1 MDNLYE
7 EIDLVLAESLLKE
20 ELMLLLEGFEDGPG
34 RQAIEAMVNNI
45 FDSDKISDDEKG
57 EIFAS
62 MKEDLEE
69 ILEYFL
75 NTWDKLEP
83 DEKIVSKA
91 GTEAGEAQEDITD
104 AMLDFIAKY
113 TAKMNPPGDEE
124 RFMQMIIGE
133 PKEGTPS
140 VLYQKKHMQA
150 ALWALRFV
158 RDAADATE
166 PEDEPEETEPEETP
180 TPEPEAITT
189 AEKEEVADYL
199 DEAAELLAV
208 QALNSGRPSQLI
220 PKFGRILK
228 NFFITKRVLRKGA
241 LTEELRSLDEEE
253 ASPGPSKAAKIDPS
267 GTKDDELIK
276 VLTKEIEVTPEQA
289 RKAFEEL
296 QGELKVKKIDDAFEE
311 EIKKREAKGI
321 KYLILRAA
329 GVGIVGAVGALKEG
343 KLAPMVLDLDALKR
357 GSLDEG
363 LLGMFG
369 AWIEYY
375 MRGIF
380 GGWAPN
386 IQVKGS
392 KSDVEAFAR
401 TINGEA
407 KYMDAVR
414 RYGLDHPTT
423 YKNKAKLDNSVKN
436 FERDTGIKWPF
447 K

>member
-1 MDNLYE
+1 MDNLNE
-7 EIDLVLAESLLKE
+7 EIDLVLAESLL
-20 ELMLLLEGFEDGPG
+20 LEQPLE
-34 RQAIEAMVNNI
+34 
-45 FDSDKISDDEKG
+45 DDEVLDLTDWDEFQDLLSRG
-57 EIFAS
+57 EVADDWEAFKRGKDEARRKAGRERTKNFVDRARRQLALKR
-62 MKEDLEE
+62 MK
-69 ILEYFL
+69 
-75 NTWDKLEP
+75 KRGQ
-83 DEKIVSKA
+83 KA
-91 GTEAGEAQEDITD
+91 GTRARGSKRGGVDP
-104 AMLDFIAKY
+104 AK
-113 TAKMNPPGDEE
+113 P
-124 RFMQMIIGE
+124 
-133 PKEGTPS
+133 
-140 VLYQKKHMQA
+140 
-150 ALWALRFV
+150 
-158 RDAADATE
+158 
-166 PEDEPEETEPEETP
+166 PEEVSA
-180 TPEPEAITT
+180 PEAVTT
-189 AEKEEVADYL
+189 AEKEKVADYL

-208 QALNSGRPSQLI
+208 QALNSGKPSQLI

-253 ASPGPSKAAKIDPS
+253 ASPEPSKAAKIDPS

-276 VLTKEIEVTPEQA
+276 VLTKEIEVAPEQA

-329 GVGIVGAVGALKEG
+329 GVGIVGAAGALKEG
-343 KLAPMVLDLDALKR
+343 KLAPMVLDLDVLKR
-357 GSLDEG
+357 RSLDEG

-369 AWIEYY
+369 AWIEYF

-392 KSDVEAFAR
+392 KSDVESFAR
-401 TINGEA
+401 AINGEA

>member
-1 MDNLYE
+1 MPL
-7 EIDLVLAESLLKE
+7 
-20 ELMLLLEGFEDGPG
+20 
-34 RQAIEAMVNNI
+34 
-45 FDSDKISDDEKG
+45 
-57 EIFAS
+57 
-62 MKEDLEE
+62 
-69 ILEYFL
+69 
-75 NTWDKLEP
+75 
-83 DEKIVSKA
+83 
-91 GTEAGEAQEDITD
+91 
-104 AMLDFIAKY
+104 
-113 TAKMNPPGDEE
+113 
-124 RFMQMIIGE
+124 
-133 PKEGTPS
+133 
-140 VLYQKKHMQA
+140 
-150 ALWALRFV
+150 
-158 RDAADATE
+158 
-166 PEDEPEETEPEETP
+166 TP

>member
-7 EIDLVLAESLLKE
+7 EIDFVLAESLL
-20 ELMLLLEGFEDGPG
+20 LEQPLE
-34 RQAIEAMVNNI
+34 
-45 FDSDKISDDEKG
+45 DDEVLDLADWDEWTDLKNRG
-57 EIFAS
+57 DEDRSFEEFKRDKDEARRKAGRERTKKFIARARRQLALKR
-62 MKEDLEE
+62 MK
-69 ILEYFL
+69 
-75 NTWDKLEP
+75 KRGQ
-83 DEKIVSKA
+83 KA
-91 GTEAGEAQEDITD
+91 GTRARGGKRGGADP
-104 AMLDFIAKY
+104 AK
-113 TAKMNPPGDEE
+113 P
-124 RFMQMIIGE
+124 
-133 PKEGTPS
+133 
-140 VLYQKKHMQA
+140 
-150 ALWALRFV
+150 
-158 RDAADATE
+158 
-166 PEDEPEETEPEETP
+166 PEEVSA
-180 TPEPEAITT
+180 PEAVTT
-189 AEKEEVADYL
+189 AEKEKVADYL

-208 QALNSGRPSQLI
+208 QALNSGKPSQLI

-253 ASPGPSKAAKIDPS
+253 ASAEPSKASRIDPN

-276 VLTKEIEVTPEQA
+276 VITKEIEVAPEQA

-311 EIKKREAKGI
+311 EVKKREAKGI

-329 GVGIVGAVGALKEG
+329 GVGIVGAAGALKEG
-343 KLAPMVLDLDALKR
+343 KLAPMVLDLDALKK

-369 AWIEYY
+369 AWIEYF

-401 TINGEA
+401 AINGEA

>member
-1 MDNLYE
+1 MRILNE
-7 EIDLVLAESLLKE
+7 QIDLMLEVSLASNGDRENLLFLVERLAPLRPRDVKSVFLAMPIRTALNRLKDSFEEYMAEQARTPLGARADAEVVATIRRVYDILRATIE
-20 ELMLLLEGFEDGPG
+20 ELRTNGTRRLDRF
-34 RQAIEAMVNNI
+34 
-45 FDSDKISDDEKG
+45 
-57 EIFAS
+57 
-62 MKEDLEE
+62 
-69 ILEYFL
+69 Y
-75 NTWDKLEP
+75 EP
-83 DEKIVSKA
+83 
-91 GTEAGEAQEDITD
+91 
-104 AMLDFIAKY
+104 
-113 TAKMNPPGDEE
+113 
-124 RFMQMIIGE
+124 
-133 PKEGTPS
+133 
-140 VLYQKKHMQA
+140 
-150 ALWALRFV
+150 
-158 RDAADATE
+158 
-166 PEDEPEETEPEETP
+166 EPEEEAGSEDES
-180 TPEPEAITT
+180 EPEAGGESEEEAGSEEEETT
-189 AEKEEVADYL
+189 TEEKEKVAEYL
-199 DEAAELLAV
+199 DKAAELLAV
-208 QALNSGRPSQLI
+208 QAMNSGRPSQLI
-220 PKFGRILK
+220 SKFGRILK

-241 LTEELRSLDEEE
+241 LTEELRSLNEEE
-253 ASPGPSKAAKIDPS
+253 ASPEPSKAAKIDPS

-296 QGELKVKKIDDAFEE
+296 EGELKVKKIDDAFEE

-329 GVGIVGAVGALKEG
+329 GIGITGAIGALNED
-343 KLAPMVLDLDALKR
+343 KLTPMVLDLNALKN
-357 GSLDEG
+357 GNLDEG

-369 AWIEYY
+369 AWIEYF

-401 TINGEA
+401 AINGEA

-414 RYGLDHPTT
+414 RYGLDHPTI

>member
-166 PEDEPEETEPEETP
+166 PED
-180 TPEPEAITT
+180 EPEAITT

>member
-1 MDNLYE
+1 MDNLNE
-7 EIDLVLAESLLKE
+7 EIDLVLAESLL
-20 ELMLLLEGFEDGPG
+20 LEQPLE
-34 RQAIEAMVNNI
+34 
-45 FDSDKISDDEKG
+45 DDEVLDLTDWDEFQDLLSRG
-57 EIFAS
+57 EVADDWEAFKRGKDEARRKAGRERTKNFVDRARRQLALKR
-62 MKEDLEE
+62 MK
-69 ILEYFL
+69 
-75 NTWDKLEP
+75 KRGQ
-83 DEKIVSKA
+83 KA
-91 GTEAGEAQEDITD
+91 GTRARGSKRGGVDP
-104 AMLDFIAKY
+104 AK
-113 TAKMNPPGDEE
+113 P
-124 RFMQMIIGE
+124 
-133 PKEGTPS
+133 
-140 VLYQKKHMQA
+140 
-150 ALWALRFV
+150 
-158 RDAADATE
+158 
-166 PEDEPEETEPEETP
+166 PEEVSA
-180 TPEPEAITT
+180 PEAVTT
-189 AEKEEVADYL
+189 AEKEKVADYL

-208 QALNSGRPSQLI
+208 QALNSGKPSQLI

-253 ASPGPSKAAKIDPS
+253 ASPEPSNAAKIDPS

-276 VLTKEIEVTPEQA
+276 VLTKEIEVAPEQA

-329 GVGIVGAVGALKEG
+329 GVGIVGAAGALKEG
-343 KLAPMVLDLDALKR
+343 KLAPMVLDLDVLKR
-357 GSLDEG
+357 RSLDEG

-369 AWIEYY
+369 AWIEYF

-392 KSDVEAFAR
+392 KSDVESFAR
-401 TINGEA
+401 AINGEA

>member
-1 MDNLYE
+1 MDNLNE

-75 NTWDKLEP
+75 NTWNKLEP
-83 DEKIVSKA
+83 DEKRISKA
-91 GTEAGEAQEDITD
+91 GTVAGEAEEDITD

-158 RDAADATE
+158 RDAADATK
-166 PEDEPEETEPEETP
+166 PEDEPEEEE
-180 TPEPEAITT
+180 ITT
-189 AEKEEVADYL
+189 EEKEKVAEYL
-199 DEAAELLAV
+199 DKAAELLAV
-208 QALNSGRPSQLI
+208 QAMNSGRPSQLI

-253 ASPGPSKAAKIDPS
+253 ASPEPSKAAKIDPS

-296 QGELKVKKIDDAFEE
+296 EGELNVKKIDDAFEE

-329 GVGIVGAVGALKEG
+329 GVDITGAIGALNEG
-343 KLAPMVLDLDALKR
+343 KLTPMVLDLNALKN
-357 GSLDEG
+357 GNLDEG

-369 AWIEYY
+369 AWIEYF

-401 TINGEA
+401 AINGEA

-423 YKNKAKLDNSVKN
+423 YKSKAKLENSVKN

>member
-296 QGELKVKKIDDAFEE
+296 QGELKFKKIDDAFEE

>member
-1 MDNLYE
+1 MDNLNE
-7 EIDLVLAESLLKE
+7 EIDLVLAESLL
-20 ELMLLLEGFEDGPG
+20 LEQPLE
-34 RQAIEAMVNNI
+34 
-45 FDSDKISDDEKG
+45 DDEVLDLTDWDEFQDLLSRG
-57 EIFAS
+57 EVADDWEAFKRGKDEARRKAGRERTKNFVDRARRQLALKR
-62 MKEDLEE
+62 MK
-69 ILEYFL
+69 
-75 NTWDKLEP
+75 KRGQ
-83 DEKIVSKA
+83 KA
-91 GTEAGEAQEDITD
+91 GTRARGSKRGGVDP
-104 AMLDFIAKY
+104 AK
-113 TAKMNPPGDEE
+113 P
-124 RFMQMIIGE
+124 
-133 PKEGTPS
+133 
-140 VLYQKKHMQA
+140 
-150 ALWALRFV
+150 
-158 RDAADATE
+158 
-166 PEDEPEETEPEETP
+166 PEEVSA
-180 TPEPEAITT
+180 PEAVTT
-189 AEKEEVADYL
+189 AEKEKVADYL

-208 QALNSGRPSQLI
+208 QAVNSGRPSQLI

-253 ASPGPSKAAKIDPS
+253 ASPEPSNAAKIDPS

-276 VLTKEIEVTPEQA
+276 VLTKEIEVAPEQA

-329 GVGIVGAVGALKEG
+329 GVGITGAVGALKEG

-357 GSLDEG
+357 RSLDEG

-369 AWIEYY
+369 SWIEYF

-401 TINGEA
+401 AINGEA

>member
-7 EIDLVLAESLLKE
+7 EIDFVLAESLL
-20 ELMLLLEGFEDGPG
+20 LEQPLE
-34 RQAIEAMVNNI
+34 
-45 FDSDKISDDEKG
+45 DDEVL
-57 EIFAS
+57 
-62 MKEDLEE
+62 DLAD
-69 ILEYFL
+69 
-75 NTWDKLEP
+75 WDEW
-83 DEKIVSKA
+83 
-91 GTEAGEAQEDITD
+91 TD
-104 AMLDFIAKY
+104 LK
-113 TAKMNPPGDEE
+113 NRGDEE
-124 RFMQMIIGE
+124 RSFEEFKRDKDEARRKAGRE
-133 PKEGTPS
+133 RT
-140 VLYQKKHMQA
+140 KKFIARARRQQ
-150 ALWALRFV
+150 ALRRMKKRGQKAGTRARGAQRGGV
-158 RDAADATE
+158 DPAK
-166 PEDEPEETEPEETP
+166 PPEEVS
-180 TPEPEAITT
+180 TPEAVTT
-189 AEKEEVADYL
+189 AEKEKVADYL

-253 ASPGPSKAAKIDPS
+253 ASPEPSKAAKIDPS

-276 VLTKEIEVTPEQA
+276 VLTKEIEVAPEQA

-329 GVGIVGAVGALKEG
+329 GVGIVGAAGALKEG

-357 GSLDEG
+357 RSLNEG

-369 AWIEYY
+369 AWIEYF

-392 KSDVEAFAR
+392 KSDVESFAR
-401 TINGEA
+401 AINGEA

>member
-7 EIDLVLAESLLKE
+7 EIDFVLAESLL
-20 ELMLLLEGFEDGPG
+20 LEQPLE
-34 RQAIEAMVNNI
+34 
-45 FDSDKISDDEKG
+45 DDEVL
-57 EIFAS
+57 
-62 MKEDLEE
+62 DLAD
-69 ILEYFL
+69 
-75 NTWDKLEP
+75 WDEW
-83 DEKIVSKA
+83 
-91 GTEAGEAQEDITD
+91 TD
-104 AMLDFIAKY
+104 LK
-113 TAKMNPPGDEE
+113 NRGDEE
-124 RFMQMIIGE
+124 RSFEEFKRDRDEARRKAGRE
-133 PKEGTPS
+133 RT
-140 VLYQKKHMQA
+140 KKFIARARRQQ
-150 ALWALRFV
+150 ALR
-158 RDAADATE
+158 RMKKRGQKAGTRARAAQRGGVDSAK
-166 PEDEPEETEPEETP
+166 PPEEVGA
-180 TPEPEAITT
+180 PEAVTT
-189 AEKEEVADYL
+189 AEKEKVADYL
-199 DEAAELLAV
+199 DDAAELLAV

-253 ASPGPSKAAKIDPS
+253 ASPEPSKAAKIDPS

-296 QGELKVKKIDDAFEE
+296 EGELNVKKIDDAFEE

-329 GVGIVGAVGALKEG
+329 GVDITGAIGALNEG
-343 KLAPMVLDLDALKR
+343 KLTPMVLDLNALKN
-357 GSLDEG
+357 GNLDEG

-369 AWIEYY
+369 AWIEYF

-401 TINGEA
+401 AINGEA

>member
-1 MDNLYE
+1 MRILSE
-7 EIDLVLAESLLKE
+7 QIDLMLEVSLASNGDRENLLFLVERLAPLRPRDVKSVFLAMPIRTALNRLKDSFEEYMADQAKTPLGARADAEAVATIRRVYDILKATIE
-20 ELMLLLEGFEDGPG
+20 ELRTNGTRRLD
-34 RQAIEAMVNNI
+34 RI
-45 FDSDKISDDEKG
+45 
-57 EIFAS
+57 
-62 MKEDLEE
+62 
-69 ILEYFL
+69 Y
-75 NTWDKLEP
+75 EP
-83 DEKIVSKA
+83 
-91 GTEAGEAQEDITD
+91 
-104 AMLDFIAKY
+104 
-113 TAKMNPPGDEE
+113 
-124 RFMQMIIGE
+124 
-133 PKEGTPS
+133 
-140 VLYQKKHMQA
+140 
-150 ALWALRFV
+150 
-158 RDAADATE
+158 
-166 PEDEPEETEPEETP
+166 EPEEEAGPEGESEPEED
-180 TPEPEAITT
+180 PEPEEEAGPEEQAVTT

-208 QALNSGRPSQLI
+208 QAVNSGRPSQLI

-253 ASPGPSKAAKIDPS
+253 ASPEPSNAAKIDPS

-276 VLTKEIEVTPEQA
+276 VLTKEIEVAPEQA

-329 GVGIVGAVGALKEG
+329 GVGIVGAAGALKEG
-343 KLAPMVLDLDALKR
+343 KLAPMVLDLDVLKR
-357 GSLDEG
+357 RSLDEG

-369 AWIEYY
+369 AWIEYF

-392 KSDVEAFAR
+392 KSDVESFAR
-401 TINGEA
+401 AINGEA